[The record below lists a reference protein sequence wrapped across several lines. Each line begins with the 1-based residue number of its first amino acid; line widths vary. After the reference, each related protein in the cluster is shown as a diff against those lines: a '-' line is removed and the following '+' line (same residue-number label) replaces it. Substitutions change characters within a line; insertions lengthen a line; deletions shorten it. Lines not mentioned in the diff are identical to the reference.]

1 MKNVLAMNIIM
12 MNKPIIELKEKLN
25 PYGKPYLFLIKQED
39 TKVQITSSY
48 DKEFYK
54 EFMKLKEDYFNDVIE
69 CSKKTKD
76 LLEKEISYLLD
87 NYRFDEEVLKEGK
100 DLYRYEQFMKIEK
113 DTNYIRENALYNWSL
128 FKDGYSYRENYI
140 DSIHYF
146 TDEGNKLFLSFI
158 RKDSDGIRICTNT
171 WLKHQ
176 YKIYYEVNS
185 YITSLQ
191 FKRINKIINY
201 CITKQGKEDFIVDE
215 DGITLKTKEFE
226 PKIIKVSRHLLLP
239 YDEMIRLVEKS
250 NTSDIYELLDCIEN
264 KIYDYYPREEI
275 KEHLLD
281 CIFIKEYEEKLKEG
295 VKTYEKNIFQRFRK
309 LF

>member
-1 MKNVLAMNIIM
+1 MTIIM
-12 MNKPIIELKEKLN
+12 TNKPLVELKEGLN
-25 PYGKPYLFLIKQED
+25 PYGKPYLFILRQEEV
-39 TKVQITSSY
+39 KVQIVSSY

-54 EFMKLKEDYFNDVIE
+54 EFMKLKEDYCNDIIE
-69 CSKKTKD
+69 CSKETKD
-76 LLEKEISYLLD
+76 LLDKDISYLLD
-87 NYRFDEEVLKEGK
+87 NYRFDEEMLKEGQ

-113 DTNYIRENALYNWSL
+113 DVKFIRENALYDWSL
-128 FKDGYSYRENYI
+128 FKDGYSYRQNYFDKIKFLTEKGDELYYSILRKEN
-140 DSIHYF
+140 DSKI
-146 TDEGNKLFLSFI
+146 
-158 RKDSDGIRICTNT
+158 ICTNT

-185 YITSLQ
+185 YVTSLY
-191 FKRINKIINY
+191 FKKINKIINY
-201 CITKQGKEDFIVDE
+201 VIIKQGKEDFIEDE
-215 DGITLKTKEFE
+215 GSITLKTKEFK

-250 NTSDIYELLDCIEN
+250 NTSDFYELLDYIEDKMYN
-264 KIYDYYPREEI
+264 YYPREEI

-281 CIFIKEYEEKLKEG
+281 CIFIKDYEEKNKEG

>member
-1 MKNVLAMNIIM
+1 MKNVLAMTIIM
-12 MNKPIIELKEKLN
+12 TNKPLVELKEGLN
-25 PYGKPYLFLIKQED
+25 PYGKPYLFILRQEEV
-39 TKVQITSSY
+39 KVQIVSSY

-54 EFMKLKEDYFNDVIE
+54 EFMKLKEDYCNDIIE
-69 CSKKTKD
+69 CSKETKD
-76 LLEKEISYLLD
+76 LLEKDISYLLD
-87 NYRFDEEVLKEGK
+87 NYRFDEEMLKEGQ

-113 DTNYIRENALYNWSL
+113 DVKFIRENALYDWSL
-128 FKDGYSYRENYI
+128 FKDGYSYRQNYFDKIKFLTEKGDELYYSILRKEN
-140 DSIHYF
+140 DSKI
-146 TDEGNKLFLSFI
+146 
-158 RKDSDGIRICTNT
+158 ICTNT

-185 YITSLQ
+185 YVTSLY
-191 FKRINKIINY
+191 FKKNNKIINY
-201 CITKQGKEDFIVDE
+201 VIIKQGKEDFIEDE
-215 DGITLKTKEFE
+215 GSITLKTKEFK

-250 NTSDIYELLDCIEN
+250 NTSDFYELLDYIEDKMYN
-264 KIYDYYPREEI
+264 YYPREEI

-281 CIFIKEYEEKLKEG
+281 CIFIKDYEEKNKEG

>member
-12 MNKPIIELKEKLN
+12 TNKPIIELKEELN

-201 CITKQGKEDFIVDE
+201 CIIKQGKEDFIVDE

>member
-1 MKNVLAMNIIM
+1 MTIIM
-12 MNKPIIELKEKLN
+12 TNKPLVELKEGLN
-25 PYGKPYLFLIKQED
+25 PYGKPYLFILRQEEV
-39 TKVQITSSY
+39 KVQIVSSY

-54 EFMKLKEDYFNDVIE
+54 EFMKLKEDYCNDIIE
-69 CSKKTKD
+69 CSKETKD
-76 LLEKEISYLLD
+76 LLEKDISYLLD
-87 NYRFDEEVLKEGK
+87 NYRFDEEMLKEGQ

-113 DTNYIRENALYNWSL
+113 DVKFIRENALYDWSL
-128 FKDGYSYRENYI
+128 FKDGYSYRQNYFDKIKFLTEKGDELYYSILRKEN
-140 DSIHYF
+140 DSKI
-146 TDEGNKLFLSFI
+146 
-158 RKDSDGIRICTNT
+158 ICTNT

-185 YITSLQ
+185 YVTSLY
-191 FKRINKIINY
+191 FKKINKIINY
-201 CITKQGKEDFIVDE
+201 VIIKQGKEDFIEDE
-215 DGITLKTKEFE
+215 GSITLKTKEFK

-250 NTSDIYELLDCIEN
+250 NTSDFYELLDYIEDKMYN
-264 KIYDYYPREEI
+264 YYPREEI

-281 CIFIKEYEEKLKEG
+281 CIFIKDYEEKNKEG

>member
-12 MNKPIIELKEKLN
+12 TNKPIIELKEELN

-100 DLYRYEQFMKIEK
+100 GLYRYEQFMKIEK

-201 CITKQGKEDFIVDE
+201 CIIKQGKEDFIVDE

>member
-1 MKNVLAMNIIM
+1 MKNVLAMTIIM
-12 MNKPIIELKEKLN
+12 TNKPLVELKEGLN
-25 PYGKPYLFLIKQED
+25 PYGKPYLFILRQEEV
-39 TKVQITSSY
+39 KVRIVSSY

-54 EFMKLKEDYFNDVIE
+54 EFIKLKEDYCNDIIE

-76 LLEKEISYLLD
+76 LLEKDISYLLD
-87 NYRFDEEVLKEGK
+87 NYRFDEEMLKEGQY
-100 DLYRYEQFMKIEK
+100 LYRYEQFMKIEK
-113 DTNYIRENALYNWSL
+113 DVKFIRENALYDWSL
-128 FKDGYSYRENYI
+128 FKDGYSYRQNYFDKIKFLTEKGDELYYSILRKEN
-140 DSIHYF
+140 DSKI
-146 TDEGNKLFLSFI
+146 
-158 RKDSDGIRICTNT
+158 ICTNT

-185 YITSLQ
+185 YVTSLY
-191 FKRINKIINY
+191 FKKINKIINY
-201 CITKQGKEDFIVDE
+201 VIIKQGKEDFIEDE
-215 DGITLKTKEFE
+215 GSITLKTKEFK

-250 NTSDIYELLDCIEN
+250 NTSDFYELLDYIED
-264 KIYDYYPREEI
+264 KMYDYYPREEI

-281 CIFIKEYEEKLKEG
+281 CIFIKDYEEKNKEG

>member
-1 MKNVLAMNIIM
+1 MKNVLAMTIIM
-12 MNKPIIELKEKLN
+12 TNKPLVELKEGLN
-25 PYGKPYLFLIKQED
+25 PYGKPYLFILRQEEV
-39 TKVQITSSY
+39 KVQIVSSY

-54 EFMKLKEDYFNDVIE
+54 EFMKLKEDYCNDVIE
-69 CSKKTKD
+69 CSKETKD
-76 LLEKEISYLLD
+76 LLEKDISYLLD
-87 NYRFDEEVLKEGK
+87 NYRFDEEMLKEGQ

-113 DTNYIRENALYNWSL
+113 DVKFIRENALYDWSL
-128 FKDGYSYRENYI
+128 FKDGYSYRQNYFDKIKFLTEKGDELYYSILRKEN
-140 DSIHYF
+140 DSKI
-146 TDEGNKLFLSFI
+146 
-158 RKDSDGIRICTNT
+158 ICTNT

-185 YITSLQ
+185 YVTSLY
-191 FKRINKIINY
+191 FKKINKIINY
-201 CITKQGKEDFIVDE
+201 VIIKQGKEDFIEDE
-215 DGITLKTKEFE
+215 GSITLKTKEFK

-250 NTSDIYELLDCIEN
+250 NTSDFYELLDYIEDKMYN
-264 KIYDYYPREEI
+264 YYPREEI

-281 CIFIKEYEEKLKEG
+281 CIFIKDYEEKNKEG

>member
-1 MKNVLAMNIIM
+1 MKNVLAMTIIM
-12 MNKPIIELKEKLN
+12 TNKPLVELKEGLN
-25 PYGKPYLFLIKQED
+25 PYGKPYLFILRQEEV
-39 TKVQITSSY
+39 KVQIVSSY

-54 EFMKLKEDYFNDVIE
+54 EFMKLKEDYCNDVIE
-69 CSKKTKD
+69 CSKETKD
-76 LLEKEISYLLD
+76 LLEKDISYLLD
-87 NYRFDEEVLKEGK
+87 IYRFDEEMLKEGQ

-113 DTNYIRENALYNWSL
+113 DVKFIRENALYDWSL
-128 FKDGYSYRENYI
+128 FKDGYSYRQNYFDKIKFLTEKGDELYYSILRKEN
-140 DSIHYF
+140 DSKI
-146 TDEGNKLFLSFI
+146 
-158 RKDSDGIRICTNT
+158 ICTNT

-185 YITSLQ
+185 YVTSLY
-191 FKRINKIINY
+191 FKKINKIINY
-201 CITKQGKEDFIVDE
+201 VIIKQGKEDFIEDE
-215 DGITLKTKEFE
+215 GSITLKTKEFK

-250 NTSDIYELLDCIEN
+250 NTSDFYELLDYIEDKMYN
-264 KIYDYYPREEI
+264 YYPREEI

-281 CIFIKEYEEKLKEG
+281 CIFIKDYEEKNKEG